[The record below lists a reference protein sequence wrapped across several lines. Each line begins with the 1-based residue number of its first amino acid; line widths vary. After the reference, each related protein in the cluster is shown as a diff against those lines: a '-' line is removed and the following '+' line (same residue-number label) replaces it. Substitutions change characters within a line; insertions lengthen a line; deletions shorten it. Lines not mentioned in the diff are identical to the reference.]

1 MDYSGLQLRNIS
13 DLDTATLCQTVFI
26 ISFLLSLSLSF
37 SFSLSLF
44 VSVSVSL
51 CLSLYLSVSMSL
63 SLSVTLSVSI
73 TLSLS
78 MSLSLCLS
86 LFSLY
91 YMILFVNEIL
101 IFPGMPNKRL
111 VQLLHLYNPKQDL
124 VTNSIY

>member
-1 MDYSGLQLRNIS
+1 VDYSGLQLRNIS
-13 DLDTATLCQTVFI
+13 DLETATLCQTVFLFF
-26 ISFLLSLSLSF
+26 FLYLSLSL
-37 SFSLSLF
+37 SLSLF